1 MKYYDL
7 LVSGSFTPQT
17 VPTGGKALTEK
28 FQPPAPTQPDTVSTQ
43 TNLSSATLKRT
54 LCFPI
59 MPSSHCPIL
68 ARFFTRR
75 QVLLNHRQMPKIGG
89 ISVLIHASDNRAVG
103 IIKDVI

>member
-7 LVSGSFTPQT
+7 IVSGSYTPQT

-43 TNLSSATLKRT
+43 TNLTSATLKRT

-59 MPSSHCPIL
+59 SVCGYQPKFLGVLEEQWPSL
-68 ARFFTRR
+68 
-75 QVLLNHRQMPKIGG
+75 
-89 ISVLIHASDNRAVG
+89 D
-103 IIKDVI
+103 

>member
-7 LVSGSFTPQT
+7 LVSGSYTPQT

-28 FQPPAPTQPDTVSTQ
+28 FQPPAPTQPDTVTTQ

-59 MPSSHCPIL
+59 MPSSHCPDFSPI
-68 ARFFTRR
+68 FHSPTG
-75 QVLLNHRQMPKIGG
+75 LLNHRQMPKIGG
-89 ISVLIHASDNRAVG
+89 ISVLINVSDNRAV
-103 IIKDVI
+103 

>member
-7 LVSGSFTPQT
+7 LVSGSYTPQT

-28 FQPPAPTQPDTVSTQ
+28 FQPPAPTQPDTVTTQ

-59 MPSSHCPIL
+59 MPSSHCPIFHSPTGFVKSPTNAQNL
-68 ARFFTRR
+68 R
-75 QVLLNHRQMPKIGG
+75 NIGAH
-89 ISVLIHASDNRAVG
+89 SRE
-103 IIKDVI
+103 